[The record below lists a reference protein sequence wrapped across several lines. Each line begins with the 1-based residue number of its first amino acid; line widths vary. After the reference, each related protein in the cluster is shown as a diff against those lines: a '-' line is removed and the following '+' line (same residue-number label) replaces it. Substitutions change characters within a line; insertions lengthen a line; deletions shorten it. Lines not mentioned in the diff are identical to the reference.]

1 MEVGK
6 DESFYA
12 GDNNPPPKLSRSH
25 KGRANFLQIWT
36 GMAGQAPAKN
46 TNRILTPLIPNM
58 KTLILCMSAL
68 TQDTLC
74 WSLVTIKRGAFIRKL
89 RDYLGIFVWLATCG
103 AEWIFAELT
112 KPDWQDRFVSILLKI
127 NQILI
132 TH

>member
-1 MEVGK
+1 MDWHGRPGACKKHKQNSHPFDSQYENFDFVYVSSDTGIRIL
-6 DESFYA
+6 YA
-12 GDNNPPPKLSRSH
+12 GH
-25 KGRANFLQIWT
+25 WLQ
-36 GMAGQAPAKN
+36 
-46 TNRILTPLIPNM
+46 L
-58 KTLILCMSAL
+58 
-68 TQDTLC
+68 
-74 WSLVTIKRGAFIRKL
+74 KRGAFIRKL